1 MSQAN
6 ATALLDL
13 LKGQKRV
20 AALAA
25 VLAASGGIMY
35 YVRKLRGRSVAVK
48 KDEGIAKASS
58 GRKTVA
64 VNRHFFERLWTLA
77 KVVVPSPFCRE
88 VGEMVLLTALL
99 WVRTV
104 LTLKI
109 ADLTGRNAEALVSK
123 NSQKFV
129 RGVITLAVLAVPA
142 SIVNSGIKYISTLLQ
157 LNMRQRL
164 SRHLHDLYLNGMTF
178 YRASNMGS
186 LKIDNMD
193 QRITQDT
200 EKFSAALASLYG
212 TIFKPVLDIL
222 LLTSRL
228 AKVVGLRGPLIMY
241 FYYFLSSL
249 LLRAIMPPFAKLTA
263 EQQKLEGD
271 FRYAHSRAINYAE
284 EIAFFGGNRREKSY
298 MNAAFDRLYAHSI
311 GIFNKQATLGVFDS
325 WLVKYGATMIGY
337 AVVAVPVFGSLGVRT
352 YGANAGVT
360 DESRSSITR
369 DYVRNSH
376 ILINLA
382 RAIGQ
387 VILLYKNFTQ
397 LAGYT
402 ARVAELREVLIRCV
416 KAQASENAFASA
428 TSNDD
433 INAITQVK
441 LDEGAMSTSTS
452 KYEIA
457 DHIEFK
463 GVQIVSP
470 DKVVL
475 LTDLTFQV
483 VPGMNLL
490 IVGPN
495 GSGKSSLFRVLSGLW
510 PLEVGHVIRPKP
522 NDMFYIPQRPYL
534 TAGTLRQ
541 QILYPHSE
549 EQMAARGI
557 TDDHLATL
565 MDQVELRY
573 ILSRD
578 GWEKE
583 QDWAETLSMGEQ
595 QRVAMARLFYHAPKY
610 AILDECTSQL
620 SLDIEAFLYARCN
633 ELNITL
639 ITVAHRKSLWKYHS
653 HILIFDGLG
662 KWTFRE
668 LESQEMVEDDNQGF
682 NKSSPTIASSSQP

>member
-1 MSQAN
+1 
-6 ATALLDL
+6 
-13 LKGQKRV
+13 
-20 AALAA
+20 
-25 VLAASGGIMY
+25 MY
-35 YVRKLRGRSVAVK
+35 YVRSLRKKRGSRNGPVDTKEVAS
-48 KDEGIAKASS
+48 GAPGGSS
-58 GRKTVA
+58 RTKSVA
-64 VNRHFFERLWTLA
+64 VNRQFFERLWTLA
-77 KVVVPSPFCRE
+77 RVVVPSPFCRE
-88 VGEMVLLTALL
+88 VYQMAILTALL

-104 LTLKI
+104 LTLRI
-109 ADLTGRNAEALVSK
+109 ADLTGSNAEALVSR
-123 NSQKFV
+123 NSSKFV
-129 RGVITLAVLAVPA
+129 RGVVTLAVLAVPA
-142 SIVNSGIKYISTLLQ
+142 SIVNSGIKYVSTLLQ

-178 YRASNMGS
+178 YRASNGMGS
-186 LKIDNMD
+186 LKIDNID

-200 EKFSAALASLYG
+200 EKFASALASLYG
-212 TIFKPVLDIL
+212 TIFKPVLDII

-228 AKVVGLRGPLIMY
+228 AKVVGLRGPMIMY
-241 FYYFLSSL
+241 LYYFLSSIV
-249 LLRAIMPPFAKLTA
+249 LRAIMPPFAKLTA

-271 FRYAHSRAINYAE
+271 FRYAHSRLINYAE
-284 EIAFFGGNRREKSY
+284 EIAFFAGSQREKSY
-298 MNAAFDRLYAHSI
+298 LNSAFDRLYSHSK
-311 GIFNKQATLGVFDS
+311 GIFTKQASLGVFDS

-337 AVVAVPVFGSLGVRT
+337 AVVAVPVFGSVGVRA
-352 YGANAGVT
+352 YGANAGAT

-402 ARVAELREVLIRCV
+402 ARVAELREVLIRCIR
-416 KAQASENAFASA
+416 AQRQENASG
-428 TSNDD
+428 TQRQTVTTTT
-433 INAITQVK
+433 NADGVVIEK
-441 LDEGAMSTSTS
+441 LEEGAHSDSSS

-463 GVQIVSP
+463 GVKIVSP
-470 DKVVL
+470 DQVTL

-510 PLEVGHVIRPKP
+510 PLQVGHVIRPAP

-541 QILYPHSE
+541 QLLYPHSE

-557 TDDHLATL
+557 TDAKLAEL
-565 MDQVELRY
+565 MDQVELKYLLTRE
-573 ILSRD
+573 
-578 GWEKE
+578 GWDKE
-583 QDWAETLSMGEQ
+583 QDWGETLSMGEQ
-595 QRVAMARLFYHAPKY
+595 QRIAMARLFYHAPKY

-620 SLDIEAFLYARCN
+620 SLDIESFLYNHCN

-668 LESQEMVEDDNQGF
+668 LEPQEMVEDDNQGF
-682 NKSSPTIASSSQP
+682 NKTGSQQP

>member
-1 MSQAN
+1 MA
-6 ATALLDL
+6 
-13 LKGQKRV
+13 
-20 AALAA
+20 
-25 VLAASGGIMY
+25 I
-35 YVRKLRGRSVAVK
+35 
-48 KDEGIAKASS
+48 
-58 GRKTVA
+58 
-64 VNRHFFERLWTLA
+64 
-77 KVVVPSPFCRE
+77 
-88 VGEMVLLTALL
+88 LTALL
-99 WVRTV
+99 WARTV
-104 LTLKI
+104 LTLRI
-109 ADLTGRNAEALVSK
+109 ADLTGRNAEALVSR
-123 NSQKFV
+123 NSSKFV
-129 RGVITLAVLAVPA
+129 RGVVTLAILAVPA
-142 SIVNSGIKYISTLLQ
+142 SIVNSGIKYVSTLLQ

-178 YRASNMGS
+178 YRASNGMGS
-186 LKIDNMD
+186 LKIDNID

-200 EKFSAALASLYG
+200 EKFSNALASLYG
-212 TIFKPVLDIL
+212 TIFKPVLDII

-228 AKVVGLRGPLIMY
+228 AKVVGLGGPLIMY
-241 FYYFLSSL
+241 LYYFLSSL
-249 LLRAIMPPFAKLTA
+249 VLRAIMPPFAKLTA

-271 FRYAHSRAINYAE
+271 FRYAHSRLINYSE
-284 EIAFFGGNRREKSY
+284 EIAFFAGNKREKSY
-298 MNAAFDRLYAHSI
+298 LNTAFDRLYSHSK
-311 GIFNKQATLGVFDS
+311 GIFTKQAYLGVFDS

-337 AVVAVPVFGSLGVRT
+337 AVVAVPVFGSVGARA
-352 YGANAGVT
+352 YGANAGAT

-402 ARVAELREVLIRCV
+402 ARVAELREVLIRCIR
-416 KAQASENAFASA
+416 AQRSESGGPTINTKLSASSSDASRA
-428 TSNDD
+428 
-433 INAITQVK
+433 VMER
-441 LDEGAMSTSTS
+441 LEEGSHADGHSR
-452 KYEIA
+452 YEIA
-457 DHIEFK
+457 DHIEFE
-463 GVQIVSP
+463 GVKIVSP
-470 DKVVL
+470 DQVTL
-475 LTDLTFQV
+475 LTDLTFRV

-510 PLEVGHVIRPKP
+510 PLHEGHVIRPAP

-541 QILYPHSE
+541 QLLYPHSE
-549 EQMAARGI
+549 VQMAARGI
-557 TDDHLATL
+557 TDAKLAEL
-565 MDQVELRY
+565 MDQVELKYLLTRE
-573 ILSRD
+573 

-595 QRVAMARLFYHAPKY
+595 QRIAMARLFYHAPKY

-620 SLDIEAFLYARCN
+620 SLDIEAFLYNHCN

-662 KWTFRE
+662 KWSFRE
-668 LESQEMVEDDNQGF
+668 LEPQEMVEDDNQGF
-682 NKSSPTIASSSQP
+682 NKASSS

>member
-1 MSQAN
+1 MA
-6 ATALLDL
+6 
-13 LKGQKRV
+13 
-20 AALAA
+20 
-25 VLAASGGIMY
+25 I
-35 YVRKLRGRSVAVK
+35 
-48 KDEGIAKASS
+48 
-58 GRKTVA
+58 
-64 VNRHFFERLWTLA
+64 
-77 KVVVPSPFCRE
+77 
-88 VGEMVLLTALL
+88 LTALL

-104 LTLKI
+104 LTLRI
-109 ADLTGRNAEALVSK
+109 ADLTGRNAEALVSR
-123 NSQKFV
+123 NSAKFV
-129 RGVITLAVLAVPA
+129 RGVVTLAILAVPA
-142 SIVNSGIKYISTLLQ
+142 SIVNSGIKYVSTLLQ

-178 YRASNMGS
+178 YRASNGMGS
-186 LKIDNMD
+186 LKIDNID

-200 EKFSAALASLYG
+200 EKFSSALASLYG
-212 TIFKPVLDIL
+212 TIFKPVLDII

-241 FYYFLSSL
+241 LYYFISSII
-249 LLRAIMPPFAKLTA
+249 LRAIMPPFAKLTA

-271 FRYAHSRAINYAE
+271 FRYAHSRLINYAE
-284 EIAFFGGNRREKSY
+284 EVAFFAGNKREKSY
-298 MNAAFDRLYAHSI
+298 LNTAFDRLYAHSK
-311 GIFNKQATLGVFDS
+311 GIFTKQASLGVFDS

-337 AVVAVPVFGSLGVRT
+337 AVVAVPVFGSVGLKA
-352 YGANAGVT
+352 YGANAGAT

-402 ARVAELREVLIRCV
+402 ARVAELREVLIRCIR
-416 KAQASENAFASA
+416 AQRSESGPRNASVAARKA
-428 TSNDD
+428 TSPADAKD
-433 INAITQVK
+433 VIAER
-441 LDEGAMSTSTS
+441 LEEGSHVDATSS
-452 KYEIA
+452 YEIA

-463 GVQIVSP
+463 GVEIVSP
-470 DKVVL
+470 DQVTL

-510 PLEVGHVIRPKP
+510 PLKVGHVIRPAP

-541 QILYPHSE
+541 QLLYPHSE
-549 EQMAARGI
+549 AQMAARGI
-557 TDDHLATL
+557 TDAKLAEL
-565 MDQVELRY
+565 MDQVELKYLLTRE
-573 ILSRD
+573 

-595 QRVAMARLFYHAPKY
+595 QRIAMARLFYHAPKY

-620 SLDIEAFLYARCN
+620 SLDIEAFLYNHCN

-668 LESQEMVEDDNQGF
+668 LEPQEMVEDDNQGF
-682 NKSSPTIASSSQP
+682 NKSSPAQSS

>member
-1 MSQAN
+1 MA
-6 ATALLDL
+6 
-13 LKGQKRV
+13 
-20 AALAA
+20 
-25 VLAASGGIMY
+25 I
-35 YVRKLRGRSVAVK
+35 
-48 KDEGIAKASS
+48 
-58 GRKTVA
+58 
-64 VNRHFFERLWTLA
+64 
-77 KVVVPSPFCRE
+77 
-88 VGEMVLLTALL
+88 LTALL

-104 LTLKI
+104 LTLRI
-109 ADLTGRNAEALVSK
+109 ADLTGRNAEALVSR
-123 NSQKFV
+123 NSSKFV
-129 RGVITLAVLAVPA
+129 RGVVTLAILAVPA
-142 SIVNSGIKYISTLLQ
+142 SIVNSGIKYVSTLLQ

-178 YRASNMGS
+178 YRASNGMGS
-186 LKIDNMD
+186 LKIDNID

-200 EKFSAALASLYG
+200 EKFSSALASLYG
-212 TIFKPVLDIL
+212 TIFKPVLDII

-228 AKVVGLRGPLIMY
+228 AQVVGLRGPLIMY
-241 FYYFLSSL
+241 LYYFLSSII
-249 LLRAIMPPFAKLTA
+249 LRAIMPPFAKLTA

-271 FRYAHSRAINYAE
+271 FRYAHSRLINYAE
-284 EIAFFGGNRREKSY
+284 EVAFFAGNKREKSY
-298 MNAAFDRLYAHSI
+298 LNLAFERLYAHSKS
-311 GIFNKQATLGVFDS
+311 IFTKQASLGVFDS

-337 AVVAVPVFGSLGVRT
+337 AVVAVPVFGSFGARAYGV
-352 YGANAGVT
+352 NAGVT
-360 DESRSSITR
+360 DDSRSAVTR

-402 ARVAELREVLIRCV
+402 ARVAELREVLIRCIRAQRSEGANGNTTTTKLSASSSDASREV
-416 KAQASENAFASA
+416 MERLQEGTHIDAQAR
-428 TSNDD
+428 
-433 INAITQVK
+433 
-441 LDEGAMSTSTS
+441 
-452 KYEIA
+452 YEIA

-463 GVQIVSP
+463 GVKIVSP
-470 DKVVL
+470 DQVTL

-510 PLEVGHVIRPKP
+510 PLHVGHVIRPAP

-541 QILYPHSE
+541 QLLYPHSE
-549 EQMAARGI
+549 AQMAARGI
-557 TDDHLATL
+557 TDAKLAEL
-565 MDQVELRY
+565 MDQVELKYLLTRE
-573 ILSRD
+573 

-595 QRVAMARLFYHAPKY
+595 QRIAMARLFYHAPKY

-620 SLDIEAFLYARCN
+620 SLDIEAFLYNHCN

-668 LESQEMVEDDNQGF
+668 LEPQEMVEDDNQGF
-682 NKSSPTIASSSQP
+682 NSKP

>member
-1 MSQAN
+1 M
-6 ATALLDL
+6 
-13 LKGQKRV
+13 
-20 AALAA
+20 A
-25 VLAASGGIMY
+25 V
-35 YVRKLRGRSVAVK
+35 
-48 KDEGIAKASS
+48 
-58 GRKTVA
+58 
-64 VNRHFFERLWTLA
+64 
-77 KVVVPSPFCRE
+77 
-88 VGEMVLLTALL
+88 LTALL

-104 LTLKI
+104 LTLRI
-109 ADLTGRNAEALVSK
+109 ADLTGRNAEALVSR

-200 EKFSAALASLYG
+200 EKFASALASLYG
-212 TIFKPVLDIL
+212 NIFKPVLDIV

-241 FYYFLSSL
+241 FYYFLSSI

-271 FRYAHSRAINYAE
+271 FRYAHSRVINYAE
-284 EIAFFGGNRREKSY
+284 EIAFFAGNKREKSY
-298 MNAAFDRLYAHSI
+298 LNAAFDRLYVHSKS
-311 GIFNKQATLGVFDS
+311 IFTKQATLGVFDS

-337 AVVAVPVFGSLGVRT
+337 AVVAVPVFGALGAQT
-352 YGANAGVT
+352 YGANAGSS
-360 DESRSSITR
+360 DDSKSSITR

-402 ARVAELREVLIRCV
+402 ARVAELREVLIRCI
-416 KAQASENAFASA
+416 KAQRSENAVQASSSSLSSSSLTKIA
-428 TSNDD
+428 SMEEL
-433 INAITQVK
+433 K
-441 LDEGAMSTSTS
+441 LDEGISVTATS

-463 GVQIVSP
+463 GVNIVSP
-470 DKVVL
+470 DRVVL

-510 PLEVGHVIRPKP
+510 PLETGHVIRPKP

-549 EQMAARGI
+549 QQMAERGI
-557 TDDHLATL
+557 TDEHLAAL

-573 ILSRD
+573 LLTRE

-583 QDWAETLSMGEQ
+583 QDWGETLSMGEQ

-662 KWTFRE
+662 KWSFRE

-682 NKSSPTIASSSQP
+682 NKPVTASSLTKA

>member
-1 MSQAN
+1 
-6 ATALLDL
+6 
-13 LKGQKRV
+13 
-20 AALAA
+20 
-25 VLAASGGIMY
+25 MY
-35 YVRKLRGRSVAVK
+35 YVKQLQARRARQAGRARPLQDDQNQAPSAKIRK
-48 KDEGIAKASS
+48 I
-58 GRKTVA
+58 A
-64 VNRHFFERLWTLA
+64 VNKHFFERLWTLI
-77 KVVVPSPFCRE
+77 KVVIPTPFCRE
-88 VGEMVLLTALL
+88 VGEMAVLTALL

-104 LTLKI
+104 LTLRI
-109 ADLTGRNAEALVSK
+109 AELTGSNAEALVSR

-129 RGVITLAVLAVPA
+129 RGVITLAILAVPA
-142 SIVNSGIKYISTLLQ
+142 SIVNSGIKYISSLLQ

-186 LKIDNMD
+186 AKVDNID

-200 EKFSAALASLYG
+200 EKFANALASLYG
-212 TIFKPVLDIL
+212 TIFKPVLDII

-241 FYYFLSSL
+241 LYYFLSSI

-271 FRYAHSRAINYAE
+271 FRFAHSRLINYAE
-284 EIAFFGGNRREKSY
+284 EVAFYAGNVREKNY
-298 MNAAFDRLYAHSI
+298 MNAAFDRLYAHSK
-311 GIFNKQATLGVFDS
+311 GIFTKQASLGVFDS

-337 AVVAVPVFGSLGVRT
+337 AVVAVPVFTSFGVRT
-352 YGANAGVT
+352 YGANAGQS
-360 DESRSSITR
+360 DESKSSITR

-402 ARVAELREVLIRCV
+402 ARVAELREVLLRCV
-416 KAQASENAFASA
+416 KAQTNENAMGSQG
-428 TSNDD
+428 SQKDL
-433 INAITQVK
+433 TQ
-441 LDEGAMSTSTS
+441 LTLSEGASSSSTS

-463 GVQIVSP
+463 GVKIVSP
-470 DKVVL
+470 DQVTL
-475 LTDLTFQV
+475 LTDLTFSV

-541 QILYPHSE
+541 QLLYPHSE
-549 EQMAARGI
+549 EQMAARGV
-557 TDDHLATL
+557 TDAHLAQL
-565 MDQVELRY
+565 MEQVELSYLVKRE
-573 ILSRD
+573 
-578 GWEKE
+578 GWDKD
-583 QDWAETLSMGEQ
+583 QDWGETLSMGEQ
-595 QRVAMARLFYHAPKY
+595 QRIAMARLFYHAPKY

-633 ELNITL
+633 DLNITL

-668 LESQEMVEDDNQGF
+668 LEPQEMVEDENQGF
-682 NKSSPTIASSSQP
+682 NRPSPTPGQ

>member
-1 MSQAN
+1 MMY
-6 ATALLDL
+6 LR
-13 LKGQKRV
+13 KMKQK
-20 AALAA
+20 AAKRESSESAEDKA
-25 VLAASGGIMY
+25 VSS
-35 YVRKLRGRSVAVK
+35 RKS
-48 KDEGIAKASS
+48 
-58 GRKTVA
+58 VA

-88 VGEMVLLTALL
+88 VREMVILTVLL
-99 WVRTV
+99 WIRTV
-104 LTLKI
+104 LTLRI
-109 ADLTGRNAEALVSK
+109 ADLTGRNAEALVSR

-142 SIVNSGIKYISTLLQ
+142 SIVNSGIKYISTVLQ

-178 YRASNMGS
+178 YRASNMGA

-200 EKFSAALASLYG
+200 EKFASALASLYG
-212 TIFKPVLDIL
+212 TIFKPVLDII

-241 FYYFLSSL
+241 FYYFLSSI

-271 FRYAHSRAINYAE
+271 FRYAHSRVINYAE
-284 EIAFFGGNRREKSY
+284 EIAFFGGNKREKSH
-298 MNAAFDRLYAHSI
+298 MNAAFDRLYAHSK
-311 GIFNKQATLGVFDS
+311 GIFTKQATLGVFDS

-337 AVVAVPVFGSLGVRT
+337 AVVAVPVFGSLGVKT
-352 YGANAGVT
+352 YGANAGLT
-360 DESRSSITR
+360 DESRSTITR

-402 ARVAELREVLIRCV
+402 SRVAELREVLIRCV
-416 KAQASENAFASA
+416 KAQASEHAVHGSPSPQSSSA
-428 TSNDD
+428 GSSLDLT
-433 INAITQVK
+433 IPQVK
-441 LDEGAMSTSTS
+441 LDEGAHATSTS

-463 GVQIVSP
+463 GVRIVSP

-510 PLEVGHVIRPKP
+510 ALEVGHVIRPKP

-541 QILYPHSE
+541 QLLYPHSE
-549 EQMAARGI
+549 QQMAARGV
-557 TDDHLATL
+557 TDEHLATL

-573 ILSRD
+573 LLTRE

-595 QRVAMARLFYHAPKY
+595 QRIAMARLFYHAPKY

-682 NKSSPTIASSSQP
+682 NKTIASPAATSAAAPSQP

>member
-1 MSQAN
+1 MGS
-6 ATALLDL
+6 
-13 LKGQKRV
+13 
-20 AALAA
+20 
-25 VLAASGGIMY
+25 
-35 YVRKLRGRSVAVK
+35 
-48 KDEGIAKASS
+48 
-58 GRKTVA
+58 
-64 VNRHFFERLWTLA
+64 A
-77 KVVVPSPFCRE
+77 KV
-88 VGEMVLLTALL
+88 
-99 WVRTV
+99 
-104 LTLKI
+104 
-109 ADLTGRNAEALVSK
+109 
-123 NSQKFV
+123 
-129 RGVITLAVLAVPA
+129 
-142 SIVNSGIKYISTLLQ
+142 
-157 LNMRQRL
+157 
-164 SRHLHDLYLNGMTF
+164 
-178 YRASNMGS
+178 
-186 LKIDNMD
+186 DNID

-200 EKFSAALASLYG
+200 EKFANALASLYG
-212 TIFKPVLDIL
+212 TIFKPVLDII

-241 FYYFLSSL
+241 LYYFLSSI

-271 FRYAHSRAINYAE
+271 FRFAHSRLINYAE
-284 EIAFFGGNRREKSY
+284 EVAFYAGNVREKNY
-298 MNAAFDRLYAHSI
+298 MNAAFDRLYAHSK
-311 GIFNKQATLGVFDS
+311 GIFTKQASLGVFDS

-337 AVVAVPVFGSLGVRT
+337 AVVAVPVFTSFGVRT
-352 YGANAGVT
+352 YGANAGQS
-360 DESRSSITR
+360 DESKSSITR

-402 ARVAELREVLIRCV
+402 ARVAELREVLLRCV
-416 KAQASENAFASA
+416 KAQTNENAMGSQG
-428 TSNDD
+428 SQKDL
-433 INAITQVK
+433 TQ
-441 LDEGAMSTSTS
+441 LTLSEGASSSSTS

-463 GVQIVSP
+463 GVKIVSP
-470 DKVVL
+470 DQVTL
-475 LTDLTFQV
+475 LTDLTFSV

-541 QILYPHSE
+541 QLLYPHSE
-549 EQMAARGI
+549 EQMAARGV
-557 TDDHLATL
+557 TDAHLAQL
-565 MDQVELRY
+565 MEQVELSYLVKRE
-573 ILSRD
+573 
-578 GWEKE
+578 GWDKD
-583 QDWAETLSMGEQ
+583 QDWGETLSMGEQ
-595 QRVAMARLFYHAPKY
+595 QRIAMARLFYHAPKY

-633 ELNITL
+633 DLNITL

-668 LESQEMVEDDNQGF
+668 LEPQEMVEDENQGF
-682 NKSSPTIASSSQP
+682 NRPSPTPGQ